1 MSTANIK
8 PYSKAIVK
16 LLKGIVEIEDV
27 SWNDIL
33 LYQSEIQDYISV
45 IGLELIIKK
54 EEGFAFLK
62 QMKLDDDRTIN
73 LTSRRKLG
81 FEVSVVLIILR
92 QMLEDFEMDTALVSN
107 ELYVSVADIREEA
120 ELFLPEKFNRVKF
133 LKEMDTYI
141 DRAVQLGY
149 LIEAKRT
156 DTETRYK
163 IHRIIKEKITLDDL
177 VEFKNKLNDYAADES
192 I

>member
-92 QMLEDFEMDTALVSN
+92 QMLEDFEM
-107 ELYVSVADIREEA
+107 EIG
-120 ELFLPEKFNRVKF
+120 
-133 LKEMDTYI
+133 
-141 DRAVQLGY
+141 RAHV
-149 LIEAKRT
+149 
-156 DTETRYK
+156 
-163 IHRIIKEKITLDDL
+163 
-177 VEFKNKLNDYAADES
+177 
-192 I
+192 

>member
-107 ELYVSVADIREEA
+107 ELYVSAADIREEV

-149 LIEAKRT
+149 LIETKRT